1 MTSENFRTNP
11 MFLRNQFK
19 GDGIFDI
26 PLLKTDEID
35 LEEIELIGYD
45 KLCDNKTEAI
55 VHFFMDDYKF
65 EVMWKDP
72 EPRIE
77 RMKEYRA
84 VLPPDFSM
92 YTEMPLSIKV
102 YNTFR
107 SRWCGAYMQDKGIK
121 VIPTVSWG
129 EPNTFWFCFDGI
141 PKGSVVAVSTIGVR
155 KEISLFM
162 QGYEEM
168 MRKIKL
174 QAVICYGEPF
184 EEMKGKIIKVDYAQT
199 NNYKKYYTLQTEP
212 RLTPETNMFD
222 MHIKRAFGYVS
233 TEKGRGSAGGGNISL
248 PKNDSQLKH
257 IFRKKQG
264 HIDDTP
270 SNRTMLERVANNKEN
285 FVGTDSRG
293 IQWYS
298 QIQPD
303 GSQVWVSVRNETI
316 QNGGINS
323 VPKPWNPQTGFNN
336 MKGITFN
343 MTQNYTDK
351 AYLALYKIIDKY
363 YDEDKNDWIASLAS
377 DMCPYTFVDSK
388 SADPAT
394 YEDFTDCF
402 NLCFAQSQ
410 KEDIETAYA
419 ASIKF
424 LEMYRDEFGFDIGE
438 YIEKLSFETYS
449 QEFEKV
455 HL

>member
-84 VLPPDFSM
+84 VLTPDFSM

-155 KEISLFM
+155 KEKSLFM

-168 MRKIKL
+168 MRKIKP

-199 NNYKKYYTLQTEP
+199 NNLKHIPNQS
-212 RLTPETNMFD
+212 RLFVKN
-222 MHIKRAFGYVS
+222 AFGYVCS
-233 TEKGRGSAGGGNISL
+233 EKGMGSAADVNAPTWTPKKPGDKRFMGKPGEIKESVNRKGEKYLTKIGKNGYATVERHCSTHGYDSKHSNPHDHKIDWSNNYPDLGSPINYGNDIPEFKNYGGNLMHNENIIDFS
-248 PKNDSQLKH
+248 PFES
-257 IFRKKQG
+257 
-264 HIDDTP
+264 IDDFKL
-270 SNRTMLERVANNKEN
+270 SLIKGREIEFHWN
-285 FVGTDSRG
+285 GTDYGVFHEGEGKEAFFICESNKSEQG
-293 IQWYS
+293 IY
-298 QIQPD
+298 
-303 GSQVWVSVRNETI
+303 
-316 QNGGINS
+316 
-323 VPKPWNPQTGFNN
+323 
-336 MKGITFN
+336 
-343 MTQNYTDK
+343 
-351 AYLALYKIIDKY
+351 
-363 YDEDKNDWIASLAS
+363 
-377 DMCPYTFVDSK
+377 
-388 SADPAT
+388 
-394 YEDFTDCF
+394 
-402 NLCFAQSQ
+402 
-410 KEDIETAYA
+410 
-419 ASIKF
+419 
-424 LEMYRDEFGFDIGE
+424 
-438 YIEKLSFETYS
+438 FETVDELLNHII
-449 QEFEKV
+449 QGQQLRDFITQAEV
-455 HL
+455 WHRNV

>member
-35 LEEIELIGYD
+35 LEEIGLIGYD

-84 VLPPDFSM
+84 VLTPDFSM

-141 PKGSVVAVSTIGVR
+141 SKGSVVAVSTIGVR
-155 KEISLFM
+155 KEKSLFM

-168 MRKIKL
+168 MRKIKP

-212 RLTPETNMFD
+212 RVIPKTTVSD

-233 TEKGRGSAGGGNISL
+233 TEKGRGSAYATQQTWANPDTLKDHFDRHAKAFSISDESTY
-248 PKNDSQLKH
+248 KNQAHQFYLNRHNHQTKTDENGVIRVYDSQTNTFGVYNTEGK
-257 IFRKKQG
+257 
-264 HIDDTP
+264 T
-270 SNRTMLERVANNKEN
+270 
-285 FVGTDSRG
+285 
-293 IQWYS
+293 
-298 QIQPD
+298 
-303 GSQVWVSVRNETI
+303 
-316 QNGGINS
+316 
-323 VPKPWNPQTGFNN
+323 
-336 MKGITFN
+336 ITFFKPRHG
-343 MTQNYTDK
+343 QRY
-351 AYLALYKIIDKY
+351 
-363 YDEDKNDWIASLAS
+363 
-377 DMCPYTFVDSK
+377 FDSQ
-388 SADPAT
+388 P
-394 YEDFTDCF
+394 
-402 NLCFAQSQ
+402 
-410 KEDIETAYA
+410 
-419 ASIKF
+419 
-424 LEMYRDEFGFDIGE
+424 GE
-438 YIEKLSFETYS
+438 
-449 QEFEKV
+449 
-455 HL
+455 

>member
-84 VLPPDFSM
+84 VLTPDFSM

-155 KEISLFM
+155 KEKSLFM

-168 MRKIKL
+168 MRKIKP

-212 RLTPETNMFD
+212 RLTPETNTFD

-233 TEKGRGSAGGGNISL
+233 TEKGRGSAYATQQTWANPDTLKDHFDRHAKAFSISDESTY
-248 PKNDSQLKH
+248 KNQAHQFYLNRHNHQTKTDENGVIRVYDSQTNTFGVYNTEGK
-257 IFRKKQG
+257 
-264 HIDDTP
+264 T
-270 SNRTMLERVANNKEN
+270 
-285 FVGTDSRG
+285 
-293 IQWYS
+293 
-298 QIQPD
+298 
-303 GSQVWVSVRNETI
+303 
-316 QNGGINS
+316 
-323 VPKPWNPQTGFNN
+323 
-336 MKGITFN
+336 ITFFKPRHG
-343 MTQNYTDK
+343 QRY
-351 AYLALYKIIDKY
+351 
-363 YDEDKNDWIASLAS
+363 
-377 DMCPYTFVDSK
+377 FDSQ
-388 SADPAT
+388 P
-394 YEDFTDCF
+394 
-402 NLCFAQSQ
+402 
-410 KEDIETAYA
+410 
-419 ASIKF
+419 
-424 LEMYRDEFGFDIGE
+424 GE
-438 YIEKLSFETYS
+438 
-449 QEFEKV
+449 
-455 HL
+455 

>member
-84 VLPPDFSM
+84 VLTPDFSM

-155 KEISLFM
+155 KEKSLFM

-168 MRKIKL
+168 MRKIKP

-212 RLTPETNMFD
+212 RLTTETNVFD

-248 PKNDSQLKH
+248 PKNASQLKH
-257 IFRKKQG
+257 IFAERDGHVPDTPKNRKKLIELAKDQSKYLG
-264 HIDDTP
+264 KDKHGNSWHAEITGDGKQWWVRFREQTINEGGLNQYPRPWDP
-270 SNRTMLERVANNKEN
+270 ESGLNK
-285 FVGTDSRG
+285 
-293 IQWYS
+293 
-298 QIQPD
+298 
-303 GSQVWVSVRNETI
+303 
-316 QNGGINS
+316 
-323 VPKPWNPQTGFNN
+323 NPF
-336 MKGITFN
+336 K
-343 MTQNYTDK
+343 
-351 AYLALYKIIDKY
+351 
-363 YDEDKNDWIASLAS
+363 
-377 DMCPYTFVDSK
+377 
-388 SADPAT
+388 
-394 YEDFTDCF
+394 
-402 NLCFAQSQ
+402 
-410 KEDIETAYA
+410 
-419 ASIKF
+419 
-424 LEMYRDEFGFDIGE
+424 
-438 YIEKLSFETYS
+438 
-449 QEFEKV
+449 
-455 HL
+455 

>member
-26 PLLKTDEID
+26 PLLKTDEIN

-77 RMKEYRA
+77 RLKEYRA
-84 VLPPDFSM
+84 VLTPDFSM

-155 KEISLFM
+155 KEKSLFM

-168 MRKIKL
+168 MRKIKP

-184 EEMKGKIIKVDYAQT
+184 EEMKGKIITVDYAQT
-199 NNYKKYYTLQTEP
+199 NNLKHIPNQS
-212 RLTPETNMFD
+212 RLFVKN
-222 MHIKRAFGYVS
+222 AFGYVCS
-233 TEKGRGSAGGGNISL
+233 KKGMGSAGDVNSPTWTPKKPEDKRFMGKPGEIKESVNRKGEKYLTKIGKNGYATAERHCSTHGYDSKHSNPHDHKIDWSNNYPDLGSPINYGNDIPEFKKYGGNLMHNENIIDFS
-248 PKNDSQLKH
+248 PFES
-257 IFRKKQG
+257 
-264 HIDDTP
+264 IDDFKL
-270 SNRTMLERVANNKEN
+270 SLIKGREIEFHWN
-285 FVGTDSRG
+285 GTDYGVFHEGEGKEAFFICESNKSEQG
-293 IQWYS
+293 IY
-298 QIQPD
+298 
-303 GSQVWVSVRNETI
+303 
-316 QNGGINS
+316 
-323 VPKPWNPQTGFNN
+323 
-336 MKGITFN
+336 
-343 MTQNYTDK
+343 
-351 AYLALYKIIDKY
+351 
-363 YDEDKNDWIASLAS
+363 
-377 DMCPYTFVDSK
+377 
-388 SADPAT
+388 
-394 YEDFTDCF
+394 
-402 NLCFAQSQ
+402 
-410 KEDIETAYA
+410 
-419 ASIKF
+419 
-424 LEMYRDEFGFDIGE
+424 
-438 YIEKLSFETYS
+438 FETVDELLNHII
-449 QEFEKV
+449 QGQQLRDFITQAEV
-455 HL
+455 WHRNV

>member
-84 VLPPDFSM
+84 VLTPDFSM

-155 KEISLFM
+155 KEKSLFM

-168 MRKIKL
+168 MRKIKP

-212 RLTPETNMFD
+212 RVIPKTTVSD

-233 TEKGRGSAGGGNISL
+233 TEKGRGSAYATQQTWANPDTLKDHFDRHAKAFSISDESTY
-248 PKNDSQLKH
+248 KNQAHQFYLNRHNHQTKTDENGVIRVYDSQTNTFGVYNTEGK
-257 IFRKKQG
+257 
-264 HIDDTP
+264 T
-270 SNRTMLERVANNKEN
+270 
-285 FVGTDSRG
+285 
-293 IQWYS
+293 
-298 QIQPD
+298 
-303 GSQVWVSVRNETI
+303 
-316 QNGGINS
+316 
-323 VPKPWNPQTGFNN
+323 
-336 MKGITFN
+336 ITFFKPRHG
-343 MTQNYTDK
+343 QRY
-351 AYLALYKIIDKY
+351 
-363 YDEDKNDWIASLAS
+363 
-377 DMCPYTFVDSK
+377 FDSQ
-388 SADPAT
+388 P
-394 YEDFTDCF
+394 
-402 NLCFAQSQ
+402 
-410 KEDIETAYA
+410 
-419 ASIKF
+419 
-424 LEMYRDEFGFDIGE
+424 GE
-438 YIEKLSFETYS
+438 
-449 QEFEKV
+449 
-455 HL
+455 

>member
-55 VHFFMDDYKF
+55 VHFFMYDYKF

-84 VLPPDFSM
+84 VLTPDFSM

-141 PKGSVVAVSTIGVR
+141 PKGNIVAVSTIGVR
-155 KEISLFM
+155 KEKSLFM

-168 MRKIKL
+168 MRKIKPKT
-174 QAVICYGEPF
+174 VICYGEPF
-184 EEMKGKIIKVDYAQT
+184 EEMKGKIITVDYAQT

-212 RLTPETNMFD
+212 RLTPETTVSD

-233 TEKGRGSAGGGNISL
+233 TEKGRGSAYATQQTWANPDTLKDHFDRHAKAFSISDESTY
-248 PKNDSQLKH
+248 KNQAHQFYLNRHNHQTKTDENGVIRVYDSQTNTFGVYNTEGK
-257 IFRKKQG
+257 
-264 HIDDTP
+264 T
-270 SNRTMLERVANNKEN
+270 
-285 FVGTDSRG
+285 
-293 IQWYS
+293 
-298 QIQPD
+298 
-303 GSQVWVSVRNETI
+303 
-316 QNGGINS
+316 
-323 VPKPWNPQTGFNN
+323 
-336 MKGITFN
+336 ITFFKPRHG
-343 MTQNYTDK
+343 QRY
-351 AYLALYKIIDKY
+351 
-363 YDEDKNDWIASLAS
+363 
-377 DMCPYTFVDSK
+377 FDSQ
-388 SADPAT
+388 P
-394 YEDFTDCF
+394 
-402 NLCFAQSQ
+402 
-410 KEDIETAYA
+410 
-419 ASIKF
+419 
-424 LEMYRDEFGFDIGE
+424 GE
-438 YIEKLSFETYS
+438 
-449 QEFEKV
+449 
-455 HL
+455 